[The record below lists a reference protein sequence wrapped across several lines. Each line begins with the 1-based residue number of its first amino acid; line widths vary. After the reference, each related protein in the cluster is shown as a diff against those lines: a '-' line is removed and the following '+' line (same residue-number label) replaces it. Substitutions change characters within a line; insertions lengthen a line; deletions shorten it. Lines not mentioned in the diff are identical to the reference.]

1 MYLEQRVQQLEKEV
15 AALKAQLE
23 ERPRDIVINVQSV
36 NPKSADLQSLQGLL
50 ATHIHGKGVRTKT
63 WTYKSGGSP
72 CIPTRNE

>member
-50 ATHIHGKGVRTKT
+50 AAHIHGNDLVRKD
-63 WTYKSGGSP
+63 SD
-72 CIPTRNE
+72 